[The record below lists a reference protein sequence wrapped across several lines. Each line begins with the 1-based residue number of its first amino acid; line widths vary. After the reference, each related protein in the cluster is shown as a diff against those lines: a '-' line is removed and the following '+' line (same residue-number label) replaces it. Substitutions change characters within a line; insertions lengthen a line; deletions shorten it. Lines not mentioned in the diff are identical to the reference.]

1 MTGGES
7 FDELHPRETEPRGD
21 TAIYD
26 PVKRQWH
33 TPLIDTPPPILAGH
47 VMLHVKS
54 SIYLLGGFTN
64 AWTPNSTTYECTLV
78 GT

>member
-7 FDELHPRETEPRGD
+7 FDELHPRETQPRSD

-26 PVKRQWH
+26 PLKRQWH
-33 TPLIDTPPPILAGH
+33 VLEIDTTPPNLAGH
-47 VMLHVKS
+47 VMLRVKS
-54 SIYLLGGFTN
+54 SIYMLGGFTN
-64 AWTPNSTTYECTLV
+64 AWSPNTIAYECTLV